1 VCLGEALGGAQIHPG
16 AAPNDDG
23 NLVFNFSL
31 HKHFRSFYG
40 FMLCG
45 IQHGVRHR
53 AEQLIPF
60 NGALG

>member
-40 FMLCG
+40 LCCVVFSTAFG
-45 IQHGVRHR
+45 I
-53 AEQLIPF
+53 
-60 NGALG
+60 ALNS